1 MPSKSKRPGPSETG
15 VRGWMANLLELA
27 EVRLELFTVEARI
40 ELQRLI
46 LLGVYGILGALFV
59 AFGVI
64 FLAMLIT
71 VALWD
76 THALLALAVFTTGF
90 LGGGIALI
98 FLARGKLRAVVK
110 MFSVTRE
117 ELRRDQQRLRGGEA
131 S

>member
-1 MPSKSKRPGPSETG
+1 MATKSQRPGPSETG
-15 VRGWMANLLELA
+15 VRGWLANLLELA

-64 FLAMLIT
+64 FLAMFIT
-71 VALWD
+71 VALWES
-76 THALLALAVFTTGF
+76 HALLALAVITTGF
-90 LGGGIALI
+90 LGGGVGLI

-117 ELRRDQQRLRGGEA
+117 ELRRDQQRLRGEESA
-131 S
+131 